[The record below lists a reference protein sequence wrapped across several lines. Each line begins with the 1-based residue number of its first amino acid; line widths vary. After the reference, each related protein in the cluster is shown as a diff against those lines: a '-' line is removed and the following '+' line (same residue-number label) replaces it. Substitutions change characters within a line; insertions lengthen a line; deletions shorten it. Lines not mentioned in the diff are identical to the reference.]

1 MREPD
6 AVGDHPTEA
15 TRPRLDPR
23 DAAPP
28 HLALTS
34 TWSIRRKLLAVL
46 AVPVVAMVLLWV
58 VATWVTLAPGLALL
72 DARTTV
78 DAVGRPAQALIAAL
92 QEERK
97 LAVAYVAA
105 TDRASGGRD
114 AQALSEQYERTDQA
128 VADFRARANTG
139 QARSALTPAGAGRL
153 DEFLLHVSTLPS
165 VREAVTERSI
175 ERSGALLRYTEM
187 VEAGLALVRSL
198 VPPSTEDLAREAQAL
213 VDLIEARELL
223 ARQDAV
229 LTGAIESGAF
239 TSVEVSQT
247 MQLIGARRHQVE
259 LALVDL
265 HPSDLV
271 AYEDLADT
279 QAASVLTALEDRLL
293 IEARVGQPVPI
304 DASTWRAAYDRY
316 AADLREFELAAA
328 DRLVE
333 RGRPQALFIIARI
346 AVTGAIGV
354 VALVLTALGSLR
366 VARSVLRRLA
376 GLRQA
381 ALELAIDRIPS
392 VVARLRAG
400 ERVDV
405 EAEAPP
411 LPYGADEIGQ
421 VGHAFNALQREAV
434 AAAVAE
440 ADLRRGVNEVFLN
453 IARRSQTLLH
463 RQLAILDRMERRTED
478 PVELEDLFRVDHLAT
493 RMRRHAEDLVILA
506 GAAPA
511 RGWRM
516 PVALVD
522 VLRGAVSE
530 VEDYARV
537 TVRPVPDVAVT
548 GRAVGDIIHLLA
560 ELIENAT
567 AFSPPT
573 TKVTVGAEPVTH
585 GVAVEIEDRGIGI
598 PAPTLEQLN
607 ARLADPPAF
616 AEFASRRP
624 DASSGNSGAD
634 ATDPGAGGQLGLFV
648 VARLA
653 SRHGIQVQ
661 LRRSAY
667 GGTTAVVLLPT
678 ALLARPGEPPAL
690 PAGAPGEDRPGTRR
704 AERSAAAIEPT
715 PRGLVPLSS
724 ASPTAPRSA
733 AGFTPVP
740 APGGPLPSRRPA
752 ADRTAD
758 TGSGDERRPREVIVA
773 TTGKPLGRHARHDV
787 IEPEGPDDLPRRVRR
802 RDIPRPAD
810 EPHHSGR
817 TTPATG
823 EPAATQPGGA
833 RSPEQ
838 IRAMM
843 SSFQAGLA
851 RGREAAESI
860 APVRA
865 NDAPGAGDRP
875 TADPGVPAAVSGD
888 QPAPAAAPGGLDGGE
903 QSGAQ
908 GSDAGSGDRASR
920 RRQAGDDAD
929 GEATEAT

>member
-6 AVGDHPTEA
+6 VGDHPTEP
-15 TRPRLDPR
+15 RPRLDPR

-72 DARTTV
+72 DTRDAT

-97 LAVAYVAA
+97 LAVGYL
-105 TDRASGGRD
+105 ASRDRD
-114 AQALSEQYERTDQA
+114 ARVLTEQYERTDQA
-128 VADFRARANTG
+128 VADFRASANTG
-139 QARSALTPAGAGRL
+139 RARSALTAAGAIRL
-153 DEFLLHVSTLPS
+153 DEFLLHVSSLTS
-165 VREAVTERSI
+165 VREAVAAGSI
-175 ERSGALLRYTEM
+175 ERSGALLRYTETI
-187 VEAGLALVRSL
+187 EAGLALVRSL
-198 VPPSTEDLAREAQAL
+198 VRPSTEDLSREARAL
-213 VDLIEARELL
+213 VDLTEARELL

-229 LTGAIESGAF
+229 LTGAMESGTL
-239 TSVEVSQT
+239 TSVDVSQT

-259 LALVDL
+259 LALLDL
-265 HPSDLV
+265 HPTDRA
-271 AYEDLADT
+271 AYEALADSE
-279 QAASVLTALEDRLL
+279 AAAVLTALENRLL
-293 IEARVGQPVPI
+293 VEARSGQPVPI
-304 DASTWRAAYDRY
+304 EAEAWRDAYEQVAD
-316 AADLREFELAAA
+316 DLREFELAAA
-328 DRLVE
+328 DRLVD
-333 RGRPQALFIIARI
+333 RGRPQAVFIVVRI
-346 AVTGAIGV
+346 VVTGAIGV
-354 VALVLTALGSLR
+354 IALVLTAIGTLR

-434 AAAVAE
+434 RAAVAE

-511 RGWRM
+511 RGWRL
-516 PVALVD
+516 PVPLID

-548 GRAVGDIIHLLA
+548 GRAVGDVIHLLA

-567 AFSPPT
+567 VFSPPS

-585 GVAVEIEDRGIGI
+585 GVAVEIDDRGIGI
-598 PAPTLEQLN
+598 PAATLEQLN

-624 DASSGNSGAD
+624 ETGSAGPDAS
-634 ATDPGAGGQLGLFV
+634 DPGAGGQLGLFV

-653 SRHGIQVQ
+653 SRHGIHVQ

-678 ALLARPGEPPAL
+678 ALLARPGEQPAL
-690 PAGAPGEDRPGTRR
+690 PSGPTDENRAVTRR

-740 APGGPLPSRRPA
+740 AQGGPLPSRRPA
-752 ADRTAD
+752 ADAD
-758 TGSGDERRPREVIVA
+758 DGRRPGEVIVA
-773 TTGKPLGRHARHDV
+773 TTGQPLGRHARRDV
-787 IEPEGPDDLPRRVRR
+787 IEPDSPDDLPRRVRR
-802 RDIPRPAD
+802 TPRHAA
-810 EPHHSGR
+810 EPDYSGR
-817 TTPATG
+817 TTSTTEDPT
-823 EPAATQPGGA
+823 ATQPDGA

-851 RGREAAESI
+851 RGREAAE
-860 APVRA
+860 AALAGRA
-865 NDAPGAGDRP
+865 NDAPGDRTVAAAEAPGAPLAG
-875 TADPGVPAAVSGD
+875 GD
-888 QPAPAAAPGGLDGGE
+888 QPAPASTPGSLDGGE

-908 GSDAGSGDRASR
+908 ASDAGDGGRASR
-920 RRQAGDDAD
+920 RRRAGGDAD

>member
-15 TRPRLDPR
+15 IRPRLDPR

-34 TWSIRRKLLAVL
+34 TWSIRSKLVAVL
-46 AVPVVAMVLLWV
+46 AVPVVAMVVLWV

-72 DARTTV
+72 DARDSV
-78 DAVGRPAQALIAAL
+78 DAVGRPAQTLIAAL

-97 LAVAYVAA
+97 LAVGYLASK
-105 TDRASGGRD
+105 DRASEEYGAD
-114 AQALSEQYERTDQA
+114 ALAEQYQRTDQA
-128 VADFRARANTG
+128 VAEFRASANTSR
-139 QARSALTPAGAGRL
+139 ARSALTSAGAVRL

-165 VREAVTERSI
+165 VRGAVEDGSI

-198 VPPSTEDLAREAQAL
+198 VRPSTEDLQREAHAL
-213 VDLIEARELL
+213 VDLAEARELL

-229 LTGAIESGAF
+229 LTGATESGAF
-239 TSVEVSQT
+239 TSVDVSQIV
-247 MQLIGARRHQVE
+247 QLIGARRHQVA

-265 HPSDLV
+265 HPADRD
-271 AYEDLADT
+271 AYEDLADREP
-279 QAASVLTALEDRLL
+279 AAVLTALEDRLV

-304 DASTWRAAYDRY
+304 DAATWRDAYDQVT
-316 AADLREFELAAA
+316 ADLREFELAAA

-333 RGRPQALFIIARI
+333 RSQPQAVFIIVRI
-346 AVTGAIGV
+346 VVTGAIGV
-354 VALVLTALGSLR
+354 IALVMTAIGSLR

-381 ALELAIDRIPS
+381 ALELAIDRIPG

-421 VGHAFNALQREAV
+421 VGRAFNALQREAV
-434 AAAVAE
+434 GAAVAE

-463 RQLAILDRMERRTED
+463 RQLAILDAMERRTED

-511 RGWRM
+511 RGWRL
-516 PVALVD
+516 PVPLVD

-548 GRAVGDIIHLLA
+548 GRAVGDVIHLLA

-567 AFSPPT
+567 AFSPPS

-598 PAPTLEQLN
+598 PPATLEQLN
-607 ARLADPPAF
+607 ARLTDPPAF
-616 AEFASRRP
+616 AEFASRRADTGSP
-624 DASSGNSGAD
+624 SSGAELS
-634 ATDPGAGGQLGLFV
+634 DPGAGGQLGLFV

-678 ALLARPGEPPAL
+678 ALLARPGEQPAL
-690 PAGAPGEDRPGTRR
+690 PAGASDGSPASTRR
-704 AERSAAAIEPT
+704 AERSAAAIEAT
-715 PRGLVPLSS
+715 PVGLVPLSS

-740 APGGPLPSRRPA
+740 AQGGPLPSRRPQ
-752 ADRTAD
+752 ADRAAGAGPAD
-758 TGSGDERRPREVIVA
+758 DRPSGDVIVA
-773 TTGKPLGRHARHDV
+773 TTGQPLGRHTRRDV
-787 IEPEGPDDLPRRVRR
+787 IDPEGPDDLPRRIRR
-802 RDIPRPAD
+802 RDAPRHTA
-810 EPHHSGR
+810 EPDDFGR
-817 TTPATG
+817 TWPAT
-823 EPAATQPGGA
+823 ENPTATQPDGA

-851 RGREAAESI
+851 RGREAAEAG
-860 APVRA
+860 APGRA
-865 NDAPGAGDRP
+865 NDAPGAGDR
-875 TADPGVPAAVSGD
+875 TATDSGVPAAESVGGD
-888 QPAPAAAPGGLDGGE
+888 QPARATAPGGLDGGE

-908 GSDAGSGDRASR
+908 ASDAGDGDRA
-920 RRQAGDDAD
+920 G
-929 GEATEAT
+929 

>member
-6 AVGDHPTEA
+6 AVNDHPSEA
-15 TRPRLDPR
+15 TKPRLDPR

-34 TWSIRRKLLAVL
+34 TWSIRSKLLAVL
-46 AVPVVAMVLLWV
+46 AVPVVAMILLWA

-72 DARTTV
+72 DARTST

-92 QEERK
+92 QEERA
-97 LAVAYVAA
+97 LAVAYL
-105 TDRASGGRD
+105 ASRERD
-114 AQALSEQYERTDQA
+114 AEALAEQYERTDRA
-128 VADFRARANTG
+128 VTDFRTSATTG
-139 QARSALTPAGAGRL
+139 SARSALTADAAVRL
-153 DEFLLHVSTLPS
+153 DEFLLHLSTLPS
-165 VREAVTERSI
+165 VRGAVDQRSI
-175 ERSGALLRYTEM
+175 ERSGALLRYTEV

-198 VPPSTEDLAREAQAL
+198 VRPSTEDLAREARAL
-213 VDLIEARELL
+213 VALTEARELL
-223 ARQDAV
+223 AREDAI
-229 LTGAIESGAF
+229 LTGAQESGKL
-239 TSVEVSQT
+239 TSVDVSQT
-247 MQLIGARRHQVE
+247 VQLIGARRHQVQQ
-259 LALVDL
+259 ALVDL
-265 HPSDLV
+265 HPTDRA
-271 AYEDLADT
+271 AYEELADHE
-279 QAASVLTALEDRLL
+279 AFAVLTALEDRLL

-304 DASTWRAAYDRY
+304 DVATWREAYDQVS
-316 AADLREFELAAA
+316 ADLHTFELAAA

-333 RGRPQALFIIARI
+333 RGRPQAVFIILRI
-346 AVTGAIGV
+346 VVTGAIGV

-366 VARSVLRRLA
+366 IARSVLRRLA

-516 PVALVD
+516 PVPLVD

-537 TVRPVPDVAVT
+537 TVRPVPDVAVA
-548 GRAVGDIIHLLA
+548 GRAVGDVIHLLA

-567 AFSPPT
+567 AFSPPS

-598 PAPTLEQLN
+598 PPATLEQLN
-607 ARLADPPAF
+607 ARLANPPAF
-616 AEFASRRP
+616 AEFASHRP
-624 DASSGNSGAD
+624 DPGSAASGAD
-634 ATDPGAGGQLGLFV
+634 ASDPGAGGQLGLFV

-678 ALLARPGEPPAL
+678 ALLARPGEQPAAL
-690 PAGAPGEDRPGTRR
+690 PSGATSADRTPTRR
-704 AERSAAAIEPT
+704 AERSAAAIEAT

-733 AGFTPVP
+733 GVSPIP

-752 ADRTAD
+752 DRPAEGGPTD
-758 TGSGDERRPREVIVA
+758 GPRPGEVIIA
-773 TTGKPLGRHARHDV
+773 TAGKPSGRPARTEV
-787 IEPEGPDDLPRRVRR
+787 IEPESPDDLPRRVRR
-802 RDIPRPAD
+802 RDTPRPTA
-810 EPHHSGR
+810 EPDNHR
-817 TTPATG
+817 QTPRVAG
-823 EPAATQPGGA
+823 EPSATQPDGA

-851 RGREAAESI
+851 RGRAAAEAGALGQVGE
-860 APVRA
+860 APATGEGAATEPGGTRA
-865 NDAPGAGDRP
+865 AE
-875 TADPGVPAAVSGD
+875 VSGD
-888 QPAPAAAPGGLDGGE
+888 QSGPAIPPGGRGRE
-903 QSGAQ
+903 ERPGAQ
-908 GSDAGSGDRASR
+908 ASDAGRSD
-920 RRQAGDDAD
+920 
-929 GEATEAT
+929 EAR

>member
-6 AVGDHPTEA
+6 AVGDPLTEA

-28 HLALTS
+28 PLALTS
-34 TWSIRRKLLAVL
+34 TWSIRSKLIAVL
-46 AVPVVAMVLLWV
+46 AVPVVAMVVLWV

-72 DARTTV
+72 DARDSV
-78 DAVGRPAQALIAAL
+78 DAVGRPAQTLIAAL

-97 LAVAYVAA
+97 LAVGYLASPERDVKALTEQYTR
-105 TDRASGGRD
+105 TDRA
-114 AQALSEQYERTDQA
+114 
-128 VADFRARANTG
+128 VAEFRASASTG
-139 QARSALTPAGAGRL
+139 QARSALTSAGAVRL

-165 VREAVTERSI
+165 VRHAVEDGSI

-198 VPPSTEDLAREAQAL
+198 VRPSTEDLLREGQAL
-213 VDLIEARELL
+213 VALTEARELL

-229 LTGAIESGAF
+229 LTGAVASGAF
-239 TSVEVSQT
+239 TSVDVSQIV
-247 MQLIGARRHQVE
+247 QLIGARRHQVE
-259 LALVDL
+259 LALLDL
-265 HPSDLV
+265 HPTDRD
-271 AYEDLADT
+271 AYEELADS
-279 QAASVLTALEDRLL
+279 QPAAVLTALDDRLV
-293 IEARVGQPVPI
+293 IESRAGQPVPI
-304 DASTWRAAYDRY
+304 DAATWQDAYDQVTD
-316 AADLREFELAAA
+316 DLREFELAAA

-333 RGRPQALFIIARI
+333 RSQPQALFIVLRI
-346 AVTGAIGV
+346 LVTGAIGV
-354 VALVLTALGSLR
+354 IALVVTALGSLR

-421 VGHAFNALQREAV
+421 VGRAFNALQREAV
-434 AAAVAE
+434 GAAVAE

-463 RQLAILDRMERRTED
+463 RQLAILDAMERRTED

-516 PVALVD
+516 PVPLVD

-548 GRAVGDIIHLLA
+548 GRAVGDVIHLLA

-567 AFSPPT
+567 AFSPPS

-598 PAPTLEQLN
+598 PPATLDQLN

-616 AEFASRRP
+616 HEFASRP
-624 DASSGNSGAD
+624 DAGSSNSGAESSG
-634 ATDPGAGGQLGLFV
+634 PVAGGQLGLFV

-678 ALLARPGEPPAL
+678 ALLARPGEQPAL
-690 PAGAPGEDRPGTRR
+690 PAGGSDADLAQTRR
-704 AERSAAAIEPT
+704 AQRTAAAIEAT
-715 PRGLVPLSS
+715 PSGLVPLPS

-740 APGGPLPSRRPA
+740 GQGGPLPSRRPQTP
-752 ADRTAD
+752 DVEV
-758 TGSGDERRPREVIVA
+758 GERRRPDVIVA
-773 TTGKPLGRHARHDV
+773 TTGKPVGRHARREV
-787 IEPEGPDDLPRRVRR
+787 IEPESPDDLPRRVRR
-802 RDIPRPAD
+802 REAPRHAAERD
-810 EPHHSGR
+810 DSGR
-817 TTPATG
+817 TSPATG
-823 EPAATQPGGA
+823 SPAATQPDGA

-851 RGREAAESI
+851 RGREAAE
-860 APVRA
+860 AAVPGGA
-865 NDAPGAGDRP
+865 NDAPGAGDR
-875 TADPGVPAAVSGD
+875 TAADSGVPAVQVGGD
-888 QPAPAAAPGGLDGGE
+888 QPAPATAPGSLDSGD

-908 GSDAGSGDRASR
+908 ASDAGRGGGAGR
-920 RRQAGDDAD
+920 RRRAGEDAD